1 MSLPFTPH
9 TPKRRF
15 PAAALAVAATQQW
28 FDPLLSLI
36 VSGRTLLPLSKGQML
51 YSQGQ
56 KADAVFFLETG
67 KVKLT
72 VVSKAGKE
80 ALLGIVP
87 PGGFCGEGCL
97 AGQALRVGSA
107 EAVTPGTCIRVQKSA
122 LVKALHEQHPLSE
135 AFLAQLLTRNILFE
149 EDICDQLFNH
159 SEKRLARALLKL
171 ARFGLEAPDPQGQL
185 ISPNISQESLAE
197 MVGTTRSRV
206 SFFMNKFRRLG
217 LIDYDGEVRVH
228 AELLTDIVLSD

>member
-1 MSLPFTPH
+1 MSLPSTPH

-15 PAAALAVAATQQW
+15 SAAPVAVAATQQW

-36 VSGRTLLPLSKGQML
+36 VSGRALLPLSKGQML

-171 ARFGLEAPDPQGQL
+171 ARFGQEASDPQGHL

-206 SFFMNKFRRLG
+206 NFFMNKFRRLG
-217 LIDYDGEVRVH
+217 LIDYNGEVRVH
-228 AELLTDIVLSD
+228 AELLTDIVLND